1 MSSQQGCGL
10 ADVQGSEP
18 CVTSAEGLGT
28 FVSPS
33 LEWHPRQDTEQTT
46 PNEVGYHHD
55 SQHYCALAAAPQLG
69 CEMVNGALTGKSR
82 PLYVRPSVFVP
93 PPRGLHCREIL
104 IYDRVG
110 RFDSPVTRR
119 AGTLAGTS
127 SLSCCGGR
135 HCAVLALGNVLFE
148 RSPKAKD
155 MHSSMR
161 KCPPREVSNWRSA
174 TRSGRP
180 HMARG
185 TKS

>member
-1 MSSQQGCGL
+1 MRAPVC
-10 ADVQGSEP
+10 
-18 CVTSAEGLGT
+18 
-28 FVSPS
+28 PS
-33 LEWHPRQDTEQTT
+33 L
-46 PNEVGYHHD
+46 
-55 SQHYCALAAAPQLG
+55 LL
-69 CEMVNGALTGKSR
+69 
-82 PLYVRPSVFVP
+82 
-93 PPRGLHCREIL
+93 RGLHCRETL

-127 SLSCCGGR
+127 SLSYCGGR

-155 MHSSMR
+155 LRSSMR

-180 HMARG
+180 QMVRGYEVLSPDLGSPGLHSNLGYSLQAGSRLGMGRYRVRDAPPLLNGRCLSTTGGTAWEPADCNGIIHWWVRPRGSAARVTSAEG
-185 TKS
+185 AG